1 MLRAPLRACL
11 LVLSVLLAGRASAQ
25 DPGKAL
31 ARIDVAMKSRQAQ
44 LQALHRELE
53 SLADPGLAAAES
65 IMLIADWGRQAKDA
79 EPALAALQTIA
90 EAAKGTPV
98 GRLALRE
105 AAKLLAGK
113 KRQDEA
119 VHALT
124 RLAVEAVRQGG
135 PSAGEAGHVGEA
147 RLKEWEAQLRAQ
159 EAALIAKRQQLEEE
173 AQRLKEYALGL
184 KAEEEKLQGVPPSGH
199 PPAGRSPSAGEG
211 PVPAPGDVRHPPAHP
226 EKPPAETP

>member
-1 MLRAPLRACL
+1 
-11 LVLSVLLAGRASAQ
+11 VLLAGQASAE

-79 EPALAALQTIA
+79 EPALAALQAIA

-124 RLAVEAVRQGG
+124 RLAVEAVKQGG

-147 RLKEWEAQLRAQ
+147 RLREWEAQLRAQ
-159 EAALIAKRQQLEEE
+159 EAALTAKRQQLEEE

-184 KAEEEKLQGVPPSGH
+184 KAEEEKVRGAAPAR
-199 PPAGRSPSAGEG
+199 PPAGGRG
-211 PVPAPGDVRHPPAHP
+211 PGHPVAAPGDTGAAPAVGEHPPAHP
-226 EKPPAETP
+226 EEPPAGTR

>member
-1 MLRAPLRACL
+1 MPRAPLRACL
-11 LVLSVLLAGRASAQ
+11 LVLSVLLAGRASAE

-53 SLADPGLAAAES
+53 SVADPGLAAAES
-65 IMLIADWGRQAKDA
+65 IMLIADWGRQARDA
-79 EPALAALQTIA
+79 EPALAALRTIA

-124 RLAVEAVRQGG
+124 RLAVEAVKQGG
-135 PSAGEAGHVGEA
+135 LLGGEAGHAGEA
-147 RLKEWEAQLRAQ
+147 RLREWEAQLRAQ
-159 EAALIAKRQQLEEE
+159 EAALAAKRQQLEEE

-184 KAEEEKLQGVPPSGH
+184 KAEEEKLRTTTPATDEPSHPSREH
-199 PPAGRSPSAGEG
+199 PPAPPET
-211 PVPAPGDVRHPPAHP
+211 PA
-226 EKPPAETP
+226 AETR